1 MNLNEIE
8 AVWRSSHNQPD
19 PRQTERE
26 RSEFVATLRK
36 RDRGFVVGMTLIFTW
51 LVVITGRLLWI
62 LVSPDPVRDRID
74 LTREWAVIPF
84 LLLPWIGA
92 IVFVRQHRQRRYRHQ
107 EVTGSIVE
115 SLRALVDQSRGAEAR
130 MRSMLLLHL
139 MGVPLLALCIAQ
151 IRAVGKARPHEVS
164 SMIVVFALCIAVSTA
179 CLTWVLFSNRRE
191 TRRLQALLA
200 AYR

>member
-36 RDRGFVVGMTLIFTW
+36 RDRGFFVGMILIFTW
-51 LVVITGRLLWI
+51 LVVLTGRLLWV

-74 LTREWAVIPF
+74 FTREWAVILF
-84 LLLPWIGA
+84 LLLPWIAA
-92 IVFVRQHRQRRYRHQ
+92 IVFVRQHRERQSRYQ
-107 EVTGSIVE
+107 EYTGSIAE

-139 MGVPLLALCIAQ
+139 VGVPLLALSIAQ
-151 IRAVGKARPHEVS
+151 ILAVGKARPQEVS

-179 CLTWVLFSNRRE
+179 CLTWALFRNRRE